1 MATTQ
6 PTDQVIDPALS
17 GKLERA
23 KARAIRAVI
32 GNERD
37 VEQTKRLLRIL
48 LVMITFGGIAYW
60 PGLWAFERVFPIG
73 AGREGEAGPSLVVC
87 AEFAVATAIAFIN
100 VRRAKSDR
108 IRVWVPRNLD
118 PWVKAIAAIA
128 TGILIATTIFH

>member
-1 MATTQ
+1 MD
-6 PTDQVIDPALS
+6 PTFS
-17 GKLERA
+17 RKLERA
-23 KARAIRAVI
+23 KARAIRKVI

-48 LVMITFGGIAYW
+48 LVMITVGGIAYW

-73 AGREGEAGPSLVVC
+73 AGLEGEAGPSLVVC
-87 AEFAVATAIAFIN
+87 AGFAVATAIAFIN
-100 VRRAKSDR
+100 VRREKKDR

-118 PWVKAIAAIA
+118 PWVKAIAVIA